1 MRYITEYITITSTAT
16 EAKLSYVPVYI
27 SETSSYALLHDSLK
41 IFKSDFSAYLPL
53 WGEIVKKADGF
64 YVLFNLEE
72 NLTENYVNVVVTYGV
87 LDTATAPN
95 INYNNLLNSSNAF
108 VDSATAI
115 SPIDYSQYITSHI
128 EYLASQ
134 YRNSER
140 LKGVIGSFL
149 SMAQDIFL
157 VSDTI
162 PYMLDLESAN
172 GVYLDLIGK
181 IVGVGRRYCGNFLQ
195 TLNLSIDKYKH
206 ALTNIEEI
214 VLTDDCMRKLIKVK
228 IQKNVK
234 EIVNY
239 KELNEIITDFLEM
252 DTFIEPCNNYRIKV
266 DVGNIDREKA
276 KCLILLRA
284 FLPLPPTI
292 ELMYIESMETVAD
305 DSYSSALAPVQ
316 VSTEEAYNEPYIFV
330 QDVDVAKN
338 MDKWSHVSTT
348 EAIDEPYLYI
358 DDKDKALNIERETQL
373 YTTNKEQ

>member
-1 MRYITEYITITSTAT
+1 MRYITEYITIPPTAT

-27 SETSSYALLHDSLK
+27 SETSSYALLQNSLK
-41 IFKSDFSAYLPL
+41 IFAKDFSAYLPL

-64 YVLFNLEE
+64 YVLFNEE
-72 NLTENYVNVVVTYGV
+72 SLTDYVNVELTYGV
-87 LDTATAPN
+87 LDTAAPN

-108 VDSATAI
+108 VDSSATI

-140 LKGVIGSFL
+140 LKGIIGSFL
-149 SMAQDIFL
+149 SMSQDVFF
-157 VSDTI
+157 VGDTI

-214 VLTDDCMRKLIKVK
+214 ELTDTCMRKLIKVK

-239 KELNEIITDFLEM
+239 KELNEIITSFLEI
-252 DTFIEPCNNYRIKV
+252 DTFIEPCANYRIKV

-292 ELMYIESMETVAD
+292 ELMYIESMETVAED
-305 DSYSSALAPVQ
+305 NYGSALASVQ
-316 VSTEEAYNEPYIFV
+316 VSTENAYNEPY
-330 QDVDVAKN
+330 
-338 MDKWSHVSTT
+338 
-348 EAIDEPYLYI
+348 LYI
-358 DDKDKALNIERETQL
+358 TDKDKALNIEHETQL
-373 YTTNKEQ
+373 YTTDKEKNK

>member
-1 MRYITEYITITSTAT
+1 MKYITENIEVSSN
-16 EAKLSYVPVYI
+16 AKVARLTHVPVYI
-27 SETSSYALLHDSLK
+27 HETKSYGLFQNSFK
-41 IFKSDFSAYLPL
+41 IFAKDFSTSLPV
-53 WGEIVKKADGF
+53 WGEIVKKNDGF
-64 YVLFNLEE
+64 YLVFDAENNLAKHPI
-72 NLTENYVNVVVTYGV
+72 VVVTYAI
-87 LDTATAPN
+87 LDGTSSSN
-95 INYNNLLNSSNAF
+95 INYADLLSSSNASSF
-108 VDSATAI
+108 ADV
-115 SPIDYSQYITSHI
+115 DYSICSYITRQI

-140 LKGVIGSFL
+140 LKGIIGSFL
-149 SMAQDIFL
+149 GMAQDIFL
-157 VSDTI
+157 VGDTI

-181 IVGVGRRYCGNFLQ
+181 IVGVGRRYCGNFLE
-195 TLNLSIDKYKH
+195 TLNFSIDKYKY

-214 VLTDDCMRKLIKVK
+214 ELTDTCMRKLIKVK

-239 KELNEIITDFLEM
+239 KELNEIITSFLEI
-252 DTFIEPCNNYRIKV
+252 DTFIEPCANYRIKV

-292 ELMYIESMETVAD
+292 ELMYIESMETVAED
-305 DSYSSALAPVQ
+305 NYSSALSPVQ
-316 VSTEEAYNEPYIFV
+316 VSTENAYNEPYIFV

-338 MDKWSHVSTT
+338 IDRWSHISTQ

-373 YTTNKEQ
+373 FTTDKEQ